1 MNDVPTV
8 IAEKIP
14 KHQRERLAAV
24 LLNSVRNAFE
34 DPKIQKEFE
43 DWKSRK
49 NQANKETNDELT
61 RRSE

>member
-1 MNDVPTV
+1 MNDAPTV

-34 DPKIQKEFE
+34 DPKIQKEFAE
-43 DWKSRK
+43 WKEKRK
-49 NQANKETNDELT
+49 IKQGGK
-61 RRSE
+61 S